1 LPGAIL
7 IYICRVFVHQ
17 TQQTELETLKKMEN
31 KQDATNRAFPKKEQ
45 ARTLQQWRDNLKNE
59 HSNPTEVYLDELFDN
74 YINMQ

>member
-1 LPGAIL
+1 
-7 IYICRVFVHQ
+7 
-17 TQQTELETLKKMEN
+17 MEN
-31 KQDATNRAFPKKEQ
+31 KQDATNRAFPKMEQ